1 VAAAPLLCIVSHFFR
16 VWTHLRVRS
25 RVETRS
31 YHALA
36 SVVLKQRNTQC
47 DMAARARARARE
59 RERERERESLLGQRA
74 RGRKQSTGERVERER
89 EDAADVRHDIEAV

>member
-36 SVVLKQRNTQC
+36 SVVLKQRSTQC
-47 DMAARARARARE
+47 DMAARARARE
-59 RERERERESLLGQRA
+59 RERERERESLRGQRA